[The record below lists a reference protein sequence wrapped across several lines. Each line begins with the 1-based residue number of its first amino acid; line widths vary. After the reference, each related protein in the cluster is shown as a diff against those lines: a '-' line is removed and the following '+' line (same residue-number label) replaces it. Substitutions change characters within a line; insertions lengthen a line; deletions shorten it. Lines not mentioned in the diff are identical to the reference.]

1 MIKIVATPSTRSV
14 IYASAAHDGHPDMVK
29 LASGNLLCHFASQRL
44 VSGKW
49 STEQLISTD
58 GGLTFGS
65 LSTVAS
71 GSGNNYM
78 FPALLIAASGAI
90 LSITVHGGSDNIYDN
105 IQIRTAADAAASSW
119 GAAVVAY
126 DDAGQYIRKPCLT
139 QLPSGRIF
147 CVFQHSRTSEHVDYI
162 YSDDDGATWSTPTL
176 LVGTAES
183 PSVLYHNGLMHVVFD
198 RGGSVYYMASGDSGL
213 TWSDPAVVT
222 VEVQRSSPAVLASN
236 PALVVVGKT
245 IVCVYN
251 AVGVSASVSVIKGI
265 GSNDNGRTWE
275 GVGQIDGTATNT
287 MQLAHALAV
296 DDRDFFVFYD
306 SDESTDRDIILIR
319 ATCEQALSG
328 SGWITRRLNRVV
340 DSRKLVS
347 LNSNQFTLKPGS
359 YRFRITAPACGVGR
373 HQARLR
379 NMVTGKSVLGT
390 SEAVPLSGQAQS
402 RSLIIGRIEVRPGD
416 RFEVQHI
423 CSSPRQIYG
432 LGRAGDAQDDALY
445 TVAEFWPETAALAPG
460 NADIAPVPRGF
471 NAEQS
476 SWMEEMRQEV
486 IALSAK
492 GSKGYIRLEDRRSPG
507 VQGGGFNA

>member
-1 MIKIVATPSTRSV
+1 MIKIDLELVGSYAPAGSSRSICVHRDVAYLGAEDEKIYVVSVANPATPVLATTITGAFNHPTDNTLRAMGAIKHLAVYGTTLYASSWDGYLFTFDVSSPSSPVQIGYYRTPHVVADESCGCCVVKDTYAYLAAWDGGVCILDLNTGPRPYTRIGVASNSSSWCAVDDNNVLWSAGESNLRTFNVSDPTTPVLLATYNGFCSHVFFDGQWVYVGFPTVGQKIFPKSNTTTLAPSSTIAS
-14 IYASAAHDGHPDMVK
+14 ASAAAHCCVADGALFLLQTEAHGGIEIFNIADPNLPVQIPQTVAVN
-29 LASGNLLCHFASQRL
+29 ASYHAVYIKPYLYV
-44 VSGKW
+44 VSGGMRIY
-49 STEQLISTD
+49 SRTD
-58 GGLTFGS
+58 T
-65 LSTVAS
+65 
-71 GSGNNYM
+71 
-78 FPALLIAASGAI
+78 AAS
-90 LSITVHGGSDNIYDN
+90 
-105 IQIRTAADAAASSW
+105 
-119 GAAVVAY
+119 
-126 DDAGQYIRKPCLT
+126 
-139 QLPSGRIF
+139 
-147 CVFQHSRTSEHVDYI
+147 
-162 YSDDDGATWSTPTL
+162 
-176 LVGTAES
+176 
-183 PSVLYHNGLMHVVFD
+183 
-198 RGGSVYYMASGDSGL
+198 
-213 TWSDPAVVT
+213 
-222 VEVQRSSPAVLASN
+222 VQT
-236 PALVVVGKT
+236 K
-245 IVCVYN
+245 
-251 AVGVSASVSVIKGI
+251 
-265 GSNDNGRTWE
+265 
-275 GVGQIDGTATNT
+275 
-287 MQLAHALAV
+287 
-296 DDRDFFVFYD
+296 
-306 SDESTDRDIILIR
+306 
-319 ATCEQALSG
+319 
-328 SGWITRRLNRVV
+328 WITRRLNRLV
-340 DSRKLVS
+340 DDRRLVS

-445 TVAEFWPETAALAPG
+445 TVAEFWPETAALSPG